1 MAGLYRRNTSK
12 VWWVRFQHEGKRYQ
26 KSSGTT
32 VKAEAFKVLLS
43 YQDEVRRFT
52 RTGHRRHT
60 FEEMAQRF
68 SQDHFPLLKPRTAD
82 GYRVHVRYLTEHF
95 AGHYL
100 DQISRAKIADY
111 ISSRRRQGLATAT
124 IRRHLATLSS
134 MVSRAIGWGWIET
147 NPARDFDKRSVPE
160 AKARTRF
167 LTQAEFALLHRH
179 AASHLKPILQIA
191 VQTGMRSE
199 ELLSLTWP
207 QISFERQEISLHK
220 TKSGLPRVIPLTS
233 LAVATFVAIPRHVT
247 SPFVFCDGTG
257 KRYRSVKSAFKNACR
272 KAGITNFRFHDLRHT
287 FASWAVQGGMDLYR
301 LSRILGHSTTQM
313 TAKYAHL
320 ATSDLHDAIQ
330 RVATNM
336 ATGAE
341 DISKPSSHLRAKGIV
356 SA

>member
-1 MAGLYRRNTSK
+1 MAGLYRRNNSK

-43 YQDEVRRFT
+43 YQDEGRRFT
-52 RTGHRRHT
+52 RTGIRRHT

-111 ISSRRRQGLATAT
+111 ISSRRKQGLATAT

-160 AKARTRF
+160 AKARTRY
-167 LTQAEFALLHRH
+167 LTQHEFNQLVGH
-179 AASHLKPILQIA
+179 AASHLKPLLTIA
-191 VQTGMRSE
+191 VHTGMRSE
-199 ELLSLTWP
+199 ELLSLTWS
-207 QISFERQEISLHK
+207 QVNLERQEVTLHR
-220 TKSGLPRVIPLTS
+220 TKSGLPRVIPLTPV
-233 LAVATFVAIPRHVT
+233 AVATFVAITRHVT
-247 SPFVFCDGTG
+247 SPYVFCDQSG
-257 KRYRSVKSAFKNACR
+257 KRYKSVKSGFKGACR
-272 KAGITNFRFHDLRHT
+272 KAGITNFRFHDVRHT

-301 LSRILGHSTTQM
+301 LSRILGHATTQM

-320 ATSDLHDAIQ
+320 ATSDLHAAMAK
-330 RVATNM
+330 VATNM
-336 ATGAE
+336 ATGASDSVVTE
-341 DISKPSSHLRAKGIV
+341 TKATIV
-356 SA
+356 TV